1 MNTKNLRIATLM
13 SAFFTTVLA
22 FSASFAEQAN
32 AADRPNVVWIV
43 SEDNSHHYLRH
54 FFKDGAPAPNIE
66 ALAAHGITFDHA
78 FSNAPVCSVAR
89 STLATGC
96 LGPGIGTQF
105 HRRHTLATLP
115 QGLKIF
121 SAYLRDAGYYTSNNS
136 KQDYNATPSEGVWD
150 ESSGSATW
158 RKRKNPDQPFFHME
172 SHGQSH
178 ESSLH
183 FSQQVFENEKTT
195 TDPASVKLA
204 DYFPDTAKFRYTHAR
219 YHDRMGVIDDI
230 VGNTVAR
237 LKEDGLLEDT
247 FVFYFGDHGGVLPRG
262 KGYIYESGLHVPLV
276 VRIPE
281 KWKHLVDRKNGSRAQ
296 GFVSFIDFGP
306 TALNLAGVNVPEQ
319 MDGVPFLGE
328 GISASEV
335 EARDESFGYA
345 DRFDEKYEFI
355 RSLRKGKYQYIR
367 YFQPFLPDGL
377 QNNYRY
383 RMLAFTEWREL
394 YNAGKLSGPQ
404 LQFFQG
410 KPVEQLFDTEADP
423 HEVNNLAGDA
433 KHADVL
439 KDLRARLAE
448 QLRALP
454 DLSFYP
460 ESKLVGIME
469 DPVGFGQ
476 QHKAEIAQMADIHD
490 LALLPFSEAK
500 AKLAAA
506 LKSENVWLRYSA
518 AMACSAIGK
527 EAASL
532 AEDVAALI
540 HDESIVVR
548 IRATEF
554 LGLINKINPQPI
566 LAEIVNRTANPVEA
580 GEALN
585 SIVYFR
591 DCHQPACPIDA
602 STLKPQTEGDIITR
616 RIDYL
621 NGEPYKSRKR
631 KKQPKKK
638 K

>member
-1 MNTKNLRIATLM
+1 MWYAIFATI
-13 SAFFTTVLA
+13 FT
-22 FSASFAEQAN
+22 FSASFTQQAHAAE
-32 AADRPNVVWIV
+32 RPNVIWIV

-66 ALAAHGITFDHA
+66 AMAAHGVTFDHA

-96 LGPGIGTQF
+96 LGPRIGTQF
-105 HRRHTLATLP
+105 HRKHTMATLP
-115 QGLKIF
+115 DGLRMF

-136 KQDYNATPSEGVWD
+136 KTDYNATPSVGVWD
-150 ESSGSATW
+150 ESSRSATW
-158 RKRKNPDQPFFHME
+158 RKRKSDDQPFFHME

-183 FSQQVFENEKTT
+183 FSQQIFENEKTI

-204 DYFPDTAKFRYTHAR
+204 DYFPDTEKFRYTLAR
-219 YHDRMGVIDDI
+219 YHDRIRVIDGI
-230 VGNTVAR
+230 VGNTIAR

-276 VRIPE
+276 VRVPS

-306 TALNLAGVNVPEQ
+306 TVLNLASVKVPKQ
-319 MDGVPFLGE
+319 MDGVPFLGA
-328 GISASEV
+328 GISTSEV
-335 EARDESFGYA
+335 ETRHESFGYA

-383 RMLAFTEWREL
+383 RMLAFTEWRDL
-394 YNAGKLSGPQ
+394 FNAGKLSNPQ

-423 HEVNNLAGDA
+423 HEVNNLANNP

-439 KDLRARLAE
+439 KDLRGRLAS

-460 ESKLVGIME
+460 ESKLVGIMN

-476 QHKAEIAQMADIHD
+476 QHKAEIAQMADVHD
-490 LALLPFSEAK
+490 LALLPFPEAK
-500 AKLAAA
+500 LKLAAA
-506 LKSENVWLRYSA
+506 LNSDNVWLRYSA
-518 AMACSAIGK
+518 AMTCSAMGK
-527 EAASL
+527 KAASL
-532 AEDVAALI
+532 ASDVAPLI
-540 HDESIVVR
+540 HDESLVVR

-554 LGLINKINPQPI
+554 LGLINKINPQPM
-566 LAEIVNRTANPVEA
+566 LAEIVNRTSNPVEA

-591 DCHQPACPIDA
+591 DCHQPAYAIDA
-602 STLKPQTEGDIITR
+602 STLKPKTKGDIITR

-621 NGEPYKSRKR
+621 NGEPYKSNKR
-631 KKQPKKK
+631 KKKPKKK
-638 K
+638 